1 MLLEVL
7 RNPQKGKKVCNQG
20 EECEYH
26 HPVICKNGINCGR
39 KRCKFVHTKEM
50 KEAITLKKLMK
61 KTEEPKK
68 FVSNMRTDKSYSETV
83 KNYGNKTANNDGNKK
98 SKKNTEKVK
107 EKDEDFQ
114 DPKVIKILLR

>member
-1 MLLEVL
+1 
-7 RNPQKGKKVCNQG
+7 
-20 EECEYH
+20 
-26 HPVICKNGINCGR
+26 
-39 KRCKFVHTKEM
+39 M

-61 KTEEPKK
+61 KTEEPNE

-83 KNYGNKTANNDGNKK
+83 KNDGNKTANNDGNKK

-114 DPKVIKILLR
+114 DPKVIKDTS